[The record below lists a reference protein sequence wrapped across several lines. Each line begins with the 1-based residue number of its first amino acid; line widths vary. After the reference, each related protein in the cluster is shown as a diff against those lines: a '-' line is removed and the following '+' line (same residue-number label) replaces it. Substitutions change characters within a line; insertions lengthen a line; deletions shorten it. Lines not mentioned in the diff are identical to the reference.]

1 MDFRNASTLE
11 RHTAVLELCERA
23 ARNIETEFEED
34 GDSRF
39 IADAAHEIVSKLKY
53 LASRASAGWT
63 AGFHNTLMLAHSIR
77 VVRIDHES
85 KAQLRQR
92 PMRCAACGRFE
103 KRCGLRLDLVGDYDG
118 DYSDPAEFCQSYKSF
133 LSTHSEL
140 IECKELNDLHR
151 FDLGSYTLGKTCLRK
166 ARLAHMAHT
175 LMLQKIREFDEKL
188 TQTHNAS
195 DLKKLYCVDDEA
207 AHDFEETI
215 QKLELAIADEK
226 RSIPTLYND
235 DALFYHL
242 DVLRLEASNGDDNL
256 LKRMLR
262 GRAKELMEQDSDYS
276 YDSESE
282 SSEEP
287 EPVRPRKRRG
297 QVIES
302 DDEELQ
308 ETNTRGKA
316 AHPRRSARLNPPA
329 STSTS
334 APAPAQT
341 VTAPAPAPAEI
352 IAAPAPAP
360 APASAPLAP
369 LGSDA
374 VSLARL
380 QRMPDRL
387 PARRATLIALSSLQS
402 KLLSDGRD
410 DDAAVITNALFTLQ
424 EMMKIAQD
432 LAHSPHL

>member
-11 RHTAVLELCERA
+11 RHTAVLELCERS
-23 ARNIETEFEED
+23 ARNIETTFEKD

-39 IADAAHEIVSKLKY
+39 IADSTREIVSKLAY

-85 KAQLRQR
+85 KSQLRQK

-103 KRCGLRLDLVGDYDG
+103 KNCGLRLDLVGDYDG

-140 IECKELNDLHR
+140 MECKGLNTLHR

-166 ARLAHMAHT
+166 SRLAHMANT

-188 TQTHNAS
+188 TQTPDAT
-195 DLKKLYCVDDEA
+195 DLKRLYCVDSDA
-207 AHDFEETI
+207 AVDFEETI
-215 QKLELAIADEK
+215 QKLQLAVADEK
-226 RSIPTLYND
+226 RSIPKLWTD
-235 DALFYHL
+235 DALFWKL
-242 DVLRLEASNGDDNL
+242 DVLRLAASNGDDIL

-262 GRAKELMEQDSDYS
+262 RRAAELMELDSDYS

-287 EPVRPRKRRG
+287 EPVRPRKRRRR
-297 QVIES
+297 VIDS
-302 DDEELQ
+302 DDEEVQ
-308 ETNTRGKA
+308 EANTRGNA
-316 AHPRRSARLNPPA
+316 AKPRRSARLNPPA

-334 APAPAQT
+334 APAPAQIVT
-341 VTAPAPAPAEI
+341 VPTPVPAQI
-352 IAAPAPAP
+352 TSPAPAP

-380 QRMPDRL
+380 QRMPSRL

-424 EMMKIAQD
+424 EMMKLAQD
-432 LAHSPHL
+432 LAHSTHL

>member
-1 MDFRNASTLE
+1 MA
-11 RHTAVLELCERA
+11 
-23 ARNIETEFEED
+23 
-34 GDSRF
+34 
-39 IADAAHEIVSKLKY
+39 
-53 LASRASAGWT
+53 
-63 AGFHNTLMLAHSIR
+63 NTLI
-77 VVRIDHES
+77 
-85 KAQLRQR
+85 
-92 PMRCAACGRFE
+92 
-103 KRCGLRLDLVGDYDG
+103 
-118 DYSDPAEFCQSYKSF
+118 
-133 LSTHSEL
+133 
-140 IECKELNDLHR
+140 
-151 FDLGSYTLGKTCLRK
+151 
-166 ARLAHMAHT
+166 
-175 LMLQKIREFDEKL
+175 LQKIREFDEQL
-188 TQTHNAS
+188 SCTNGAT
-195 DLKKLYCVDDEA
+195 DLKRLYCADSDA
-207 AHDFEETI
+207 ATDFEEVI

-226 RSIPTLYND
+226 RSIPKLWTD
-235 DALFYHL
+235 DALFYRL

-262 GRAKELMEQDSDYS
+262 GRAKELMELDSDYS

-287 EPVRPRKRRG
+287 EPARPRKRRRR
-297 QVIES
+297 VIDS
-302 DDEELQ
+302 DDEEVQ
-308 ETNTRGKA
+308 EANTRGNA
-316 AHPRRSARLNPPA
+316 AKPRRSARLNPPA

-334 APAPAQT
+334 APAPAQI

-352 IAAPAPAP
+352 ISAPAP